1 MKLSKLWRQPP
12 RCSRNRIRFDDLAP
26 DGVRIVVRWDKFPVG
41 ASVFI
46 PCVNTLE
53 LVRQLHQITSQWEW
67 VVHYRPGIEDGR
79 WGVRIWRRL

>member
-1 MKLSKLWRQPP
+1 MKLSKLWQQQP

-26 DGVRIVVRWDKFPVG
+26 DGVRIIVHWEEFSVG
-41 ASVFI
+41 AAVFI

-53 LVRQLHQITSQWEW
+53 LVRQLHQITTAWEW
-67 VVHYRPGIEDGR
+67 VMHYRLGIENGR

>member
-1 MKLSKLWRQPP
+1 MKLSKLWRQRPH
-12 RCSRNRIRFDDLAP
+12 CFKNRVRVDDLAP
-26 DGVRIVVRWDKFPVG
+26 DGVRIVVPWDSFPVD

-53 LVRQLHQITSQWEW
+53 LVRQVHELTALREW
-67 VVHYRPGIEDGR
+67 IMHYRPGIENGR